1 MARKRQNSQD
11 IRDLFDNI
19 TASDEEELANDN
31 FDSDFSDCDDEEQV
45 ELDNNEFHIESDE
58 EQEVENIEAADEP
71 EVEEEGIWYYAQ
83 NKKYKSN

>member
-45 ELDNNEFHIESDE
+45 ELDNNEFHKESDE
-58 EQEVENIEAADEP
+58 EQEVE
-71 EVEEEGIWYYAQ
+71 
-83 NKKYKSN
+83 KYRSY